1 VADPRIPGR
10 MIRRSI
16 ATDKGVAKLTA
27 EQTAIFCMLIPHYD
41 SYGKLIGEPAYVK
54 SVALPSAKWAT
65 IPVIERALRAI
76 NRHTSVKWF
85 RGDDGRRYLHVQHF
99 EKHQELRADRRGIDY
114 LPSYGGA
121 KPNLRK
127 SRASKIFSPGLSP
140 DLVPPEVK
148 EKLIKGE
155 EEYKPDF
162 GGGGIG
168 NFEAPVPAVSPEE
181 IPTDKSEELEEI
193 LKRFPTAAVKRT
205 KYLESKGYKFDDGS
219 MTPINASGS
228 HE

>member
-1 VADPRIPGR
+1 
-10 MIRRSI
+10 
-16 ATDKGVAKLTA
+16 
-27 EQTAIFCMLIPHYD
+27 MLILHYD

-65 IPVIERALRAI
+65 IPVIERPLRAI

-85 RGDDGRRYLHVQHF
+85 RGDDGRRYLHVQNF

-114 LPSYGGA
+114 LPSYEGT

-140 DLVPPEVK
+140 NLVRHELNINLIEEK
-148 EKLIKGE
+148 EKE
-155 EEYKPDF
+155 EGKPSSF
-162 GGGGIG
+162 GDGTGGVD
-168 NFEAPVPAVSPEE
+168 APVPAVSPEE

-193 LKRFPTAAVKRT
+193 LRRFPKAAVKRT
-205 KYLESKGYKFDDGS
+205 KYLESKEYKFDDGS
-219 MTPINASGS
+219 MTQINASGS
-228 HE
+228 QK